1 MPDPMLLLY
10 LMGSTTCLE
19 NGFSSINWQ
28 LGPGLQVLALALLCA
43 ATVLVGRLQAS
54 SRPVRDWHS
63 LSYDSDKATDPGFV
77 WLGRCMAGAEA
88 QAQQRS
94 LRRPATLRIRVRV
107 LLLATTCAE
116 VSRRVLIC
124 DTISSRMVHQ
134 ASLERS

>member
-77 WLGRCMAGAEA
+77 WLGRCWRRGTGATAESA
-88 QAQQRS
+88 SSSDVAYPSPS
-94 LRRPATLRIRVRV
+94 LITSDHMHRG
-107 LLLATTCAE
+107 
-116 VSRRVLIC
+116 
-124 DTISSRMVHQ
+124 
-134 ASLERS
+134 LETEF